1 MTKLLNIYAKEVKA
15 ENKKFL
21 VFTTIIK
28 EKFYKVKFTMNCNDK
43 PAEKGSYYINVDY
56 ADCSVHKGQKYID
69 EKAGEEKVENDI
81 LWISKVLDIRKE
93 TDEERKEKNELKM
106 KKVFE

>member
-1 MTKLLNIYAKEVKA
+1 MTELLNIYAKEVKL
-15 ENKKFL
+15 ESKKFL

-43 PAEKGSYYINVDY
+43 PAEKGSYYIEVDY
-56 ADCSVHKGQKYID
+56 ADCNIQKGKKYID
-69 EKAGEEKVENDI
+69 KKTGEEKVENDI
-81 LWISKVLDIRKE
+81 LWITKVVKIRKE

>member
-28 EKFYKVKFTMNCNDK
+28 EKFTMDCNEK
-43 PAEKGSYYINVDY
+43 PSEKGSYYIEVNY
-56 ADCSVHKGQKYID
+56 ADCSIQKGQKYID
-69 EKAGEEKVENDI
+69 KKTGEEKVENDI
-81 LWISKVLDIRKE
+81 LWINKVVDIRKE

>member
-1 MTKLLNIYAKEVKA
+1 MTELLNIYAKEVKT

-21 VFTTIIK
+21 VFSTIIK
-28 EKFYKVKFTMNCNDK
+28 EKFYKVKFTMNCNEK
-43 PAEKGSYYINVDY
+43 PADKGSYYINVDY
-56 ADCSVHKGQKYID
+56 ADCSVQKGQKFID
-69 EKAGEEKVENDI
+69 KKTGEEKFGNDI

>member
-1 MTKLLNIYAKEVKA
+1 MTKLLNIYAKEVKL
-15 ENKKFL
+15 ESKKFL

-28 EKFYKVKFTMNCNDK
+28 EKFYKVKFTMDCNEK
-43 PAEKGSYYINVDY
+43 PSEKGSYYIEVNY
-56 ADCSVHKGQKYID
+56 ADCSIQKGQKYID
-69 EKAGEEKVENDI
+69 KKTGEEKVENDI
-81 LWISKVLDIRKE
+81 LWISKVVDIRKE

>member
-28 EKFYKVKFTMNCNDK
+28 EKFYKVKFTMDCNEK
-43 PAEKGSYYINVDY
+43 PAEKGSYYIEVNY
-56 ADCSVHKGQKYID
+56 ADCSIQKGQKYID
-69 EKAGEEKVENDI
+69 KKTGEEKVENDI
-81 LWISKVLDIRKE
+81 LWINKVVKIRKE

-106 KKVFE
+106 KRIFE